1 MTSSRTKLFLWLAL
15 LGVLAIEGSLFLR
28 FRDSILEGK
37 ADFTSFYAA
46 AQALHLGQ
54 GERLYEVETQREFQ
68 RDFAARRTPLLFY
81 HPPFELLWFWPLAR
95 LPFPQAYLVW
105 VTLNAMLLVFLA
117 SRLLPG
123 AESGAGGLARVTA
136 CFAFAP
142 AFIALLQ
149 GQDSILLLLL
159 FTLAYRDLRRRNDG
173 RAGCYLALALFKFQ
187 FVLPFVA
194 ILLMRRRWRLLP
206 GFAATSTGL
215 LLVSFFLVGWE
226 GLAGYVAFFRE
237 ISMKLA
243 YGTIHPQLMP
253 NLRGAVATL
262 LPDPVPAAVTFSVVV
277 ILSGLLLILA
287 AWRWPSTESSEEAR
301 FDLAFALGV
310 VATVLASYHLNAH
323 DLALLLLP
331 VALVA
336 RHLAQ
341 TRGQSGWARR
351 GLLLAVFSLYY
362 PALYFVPEDSTLPHS
377 LVWVLLLFVVSLES
391 ELGKTRAPA
400 SA

>member
-1 MTSSRTKLFLWLAL
+1 VTHAAWGPGVVWGLAIVTAL
-15 LGVLAIEGSLFLR
+15 LF
-28 FRDSILEGK
+28 
-37 ADFTSFYAA
+37 
-46 AQALHLGQ
+46 
-54 GERLYEVETQREFQ
+54 
-68 RDFAARRTPLLFY
+68 FAALVAHELAHAAVARRRGLPVHSITLFALGGVAQIEKEATDASTEFWMGIAGPIASALIGGACLGLAWMVGWPLWTEPATPLL
-81 HPPFELLWFWPLAR
+81 AM
-95 LPFPQAYLVW
+95 LVW
-105 VTLNAMLLVFLA
+105 LGYIN
-117 SRLLPG
+117 
-123 AESGAGGLARVTA
+123 
-136 CFAFAP
+136 
-142 AFIALLQ
+142 
-149 GQDSILLLLL
+149 
-159 FTLAYRDLRRRNDG
+159 
-173 RAGCYLALALFKFQ
+173 LALALFKFQ